1 MAWER
6 RGGNLYYYQA
16 ERENGRVRKRYIGA
30 GEAAEL
36 VAHADA
42 TIRRTRTE
50 RRKRAQAEIEEA
62 EGLASMADE
71 LNDAAEI
78 LARAEMLAA
87 GYHKR
92 KGEWRRRRDA

>member
-1 MAWER
+1 VAWER
-6 RGGNLYYYQA
+6 RGGNLYYYRC
-16 ERENGRVRKRYIGA
+16 EREGGRVRKRYVGT
-30 GEAAEL
+30 GELAERI
-36 VAHADA
+36 AHADA

-71 LNDAAEI
+71 LNDATEV

-87 GYHKR
+87 GYHRR

>member
-6 RGGNLYYYQA
+6 RGGNRYYYQA

-42 TIRRTRTE
+42 TIRKTRTE
-50 RRKRAQAEIEEA
+50 RRERARAEIEEA

>member
-1 MAWER
+1 VAWER

-16 ERENGRVRKRYIGA
+16 EREDGRVRKRYIGA

-42 TIRRTRTE
+42 TIRKTRTE
-50 RRKRAQAEIEEA
+50 RRERARAEIEEA

>member
-16 ERENGRVRKRYIGA
+16 EREDGRVRKRYIGA

-50 RRKRAQAEIEEA
+50 RRKRARAEL
-62 EGLASMADE
+62 EGSRRLASAGDE
-71 LNDAAEI
+71 LNDAAEV